1 MLRIIHAIEVFLR
14 LSLRMYW
21 TQLFNIS
28 KFQQTLLEKKM
39 LTDDGRKPIAI
50 GHRSDSGDP
59 KFFFF
64 LPVRIYLE

>member
-1 MLRIIHAIEVFLR
+1 MLRIIHAIEVFLI

-50 GHRSDSGDP
+50 GHLSDSGDL
-59 KFFFF
+59 KTQQHCHDLFN
-64 LPVRIYLE
+64 